1 MKPDFLPFSHL
12 REDSSGAVI
21 REDYPMSKEELL
33 CQVMKSVREG
43 LLGQGVVGR
52 ISKPVDTLIL
62 PTSRCSSR
70 MRRSPQRSW
79 TAAQV

>member
-12 REDSSGAVI
+12 REDSSGVVL
-21 REDYPMSKEELL
+21 RDDYPMSKEELL
-33 CQVMKSVREG
+33 SQVMKSVREG
-43 LLGQGVVGR
+43 LSGQGAVGR
-52 ISKPVDTLIL
+52 ISKPVDPLIL

-70 MRRSPQRSW
+70 MRRGLQRSG